1 MKLIENYKWIEGI
14 LFSRTCIIV
23 VDNYTTEGEY
33 QSMAT
38 ERQKEIK
45 RRRNRR
51 AKIKKYKIRLAQTND
66 PKEREYLISKL
77 RRISIYTFEGL
88 PEA

>member
-1 MKLIENYKWIEGI
+1 MITI
-14 LFSRTCIIV
+14 LPI
-23 VDNYTTEGEY
+23 GEY

-51 AKIKKYKIRLAQTND
+51 AKIKKYKTRLAQTND
-66 PKEREYLISKL
+66 PEERERLIAKL
-77 RRISIYTFEGL
+77 RRISIYTFEGF

>member
-1 MKLIENYKWIEGI
+1 
-14 LFSRTCIIV
+14 
-23 VDNYTTEGEY
+23 
-33 QSMAT
+33 MAT

-66 PKEREYLISKL
+66 PKEREYLIAKL
-77 RRISIYTFEGL
+77 KRISIYTFEGF
-88 PEA
+88 PES

>member
-1 MKLIENYKWIEGI
+1 MNLIENNKWIGGI
-14 LFSRTCIIV
+14 LLSRTCIIV
-23 VDNYTTEGEY
+23 VDINTTEGEY
-33 QSMAT
+33 QSMAI
-38 ERQKEIK
+38 ERQKEIR

-77 RRISIYTFEGL
+77 RRISIYTFEGF